1 MGRPTGL
8 RRSQSVRHPEAC
20 RSAGRLTSHPHSPD
34 TATATL
40 AQIETFIAQ
49 TFARSSPEDHTR
61 PKLTVLN
68 RHRQPAIDLNA
79 ALLDGRAARSVG
91 WDVMPSPVLPEELE
105 RQDAG
110 VQMRLGLRLFRVW
123 EAHLEAHQSRAQA
136 APSPLAMDDGEE
148 DGDGA
153 MATWLERVGAG
164 GAPWG
169 ALPRRAGLGAGN
181 GGAG

>member
-1 MGRPTGL
+1 MSTL
-8 RRSQSVRHPEAC
+8 
-20 RSAGRLTSHPHSPD
+20 
-34 TATATL
+34 L

-105 RQDAG
+105 TQDAG

-123 EAHLEAHQSRAQA
+123 EAHQSRAQA

>member
-8 RRSQSVRHPEAC
+8 RRSQSVRHPETC

-40 AQIETFIAQ
+40 AQI
-49 TFARSSPEDHTR
+49 D
-61 PKLTVLN
+61 
-68 RHRQPAIDLNA
+68 RHWQPAIDLNA

-91 WDVMPSPVLPEELE
+91 WDVMTSPVLPEELE
-105 RQDAG
+105 TQDAG
-110 VQMRLGLRLFRVW
+110 VQMRLGLRLFPVW

-169 ALPRRAGLGAGN
+169 ALARAEPG
-181 GGAG
+181 